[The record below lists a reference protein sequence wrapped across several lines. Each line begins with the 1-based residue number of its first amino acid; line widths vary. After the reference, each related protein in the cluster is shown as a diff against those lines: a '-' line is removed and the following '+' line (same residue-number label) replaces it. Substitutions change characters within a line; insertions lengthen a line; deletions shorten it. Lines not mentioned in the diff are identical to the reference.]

1 MAGKKTF
8 YILDDPYLP
17 TFYNH
22 RYFVEKF
29 ASGFA
34 LNGFEVKVAKSVA
47 EVKDGGIVMVSK
59 HGFMVDNL
67 LDKMKKMKGENR
79 EKRYRLGNRIVGFL
93 GNIVANPG
101 MLRIYLSGDTKKKAE
116 GALRKLAEKKD
127 TLVIAWLPYE
137 YIGMLE
143 EIGFDYVISGPYF
156 YKESD
161 NPKVREWM
169 HVYRT
174 DRKAL
179 PINFAAAVDPAKVG
193 AGCTNDRIKV
203 SYVGNRSYCP
213 EYYEM
218 FAGKEGCRIVPTPPY
233 IPEEERLAIYRESMI
248 TLGLQKPLQTTM
260 VTERVYESLAY
271 GALCFSNKELPE
283 KATGGIAKYIKDK
296 EHLAQMVEHY
306 VADRKER
313 AELRERGFEFIRN
326 GHTYKHEADKFLER
340 ARELYG
346 FRF

>member
-1 MAGKKTF
+1 MAGKRTF

-67 LDKMKKMKGENR
+67 LDKMKKMKGGNK
-79 EKRYRLGNRIVGFL
+79 EKRYRLGNRIVGFM
-93 GNIVANPG
+93 GNVIANPG

-116 GALRKLAEKKD
+116 GALRKLAEKKN
-127 TLVIAWLPYE
+127 TLVIAWLPYG
-137 YIGMLE
+137 YVGMLE
-143 EIGFDYVISGPYF
+143 EMGMHYIASNVYF
-156 YKESD
+156 HEEPANEKGKEWWRAYAG
-161 NPKVREWM
+161 NK
-169 HVYRT
+169 
-174 DRKAL
+174 KLL
-179 PINFAAAVDPAKVG
+179 PISFAAAVDPAKVG
-193 AGCTNDRIKV
+193 EGCTNDRIKV

-218 FAGKEGCRIVPTPPY
+218 FMGKDGYKIVPTPPY
-233 IPEEERLAIYRESMI
+233 IPEEERLRIYRESMI
-248 TLGLQKPLQTTM
+248 TLGLQKPVQTTM

-283 KATGGIAKYIKDK
+283 RATGGIAKYIRGK

-306 VADRKER
+306 VSDKRER

-340 ARELYG
+340 AKELYG
-346 FRF
+346 FGF